1 VPLVSEIAPGARS
14 GAPAALLVPDASGL
28 LPAGVLVRT
37 RAVGDALDALPE
49 PERAL
54 VARAVAKRRHEF
66 ATGRVLARELLGEL
80 GVRDFALLADAD
92 RVPLWPDGILGSI
105 SHARGLCVAA
115 ATQRGA
121 LVGVGIDVEDASAV
135 RPELWR
141 RVLRPDEE
149 RWLRAQPGASQLG
162 LAAVFFSAKEAAY
175 KAQFPLTRTRLGFQ
189 DVALELDLARGAFR
203 AHVPG
208 FSRALDGAYALRA
221 DYALT
226 GLAIAAQ
233 DAPA

>member
-1 VPLVSEIAPGARS
+1 MPLVSDRALGARS
-14 GAPAALLVPDASGL
+14 GAPAGMVVPDASGL
-28 LPAGVLVRT
+28 LPAGVLVRAS
-37 RAVGDALDALPE
+37 AVHDALCALLE
-49 PERAL
+49 TERAL

-66 ATGRVLARELLGEL
+66 ATGRVLARELLAEL

-92 RVPLWPDGILGSI
+92 RVPLWPEGLIGSI

-115 ATQRGA
+115 VTRRGA
-121 LVGVGIDVEDASAV
+121 LAGVGIDVEDATAV

-149 RWLRAQPGASQLG
+149 RWLRAQPGASQIG

-203 AHVPG
+203 AHVPD
-208 FSRALDGAYALRA
+208 FARALDGAYALRA
-221 DYALT
+221 DSALT
-226 GLAIAAQ
+226 GLAIPAA